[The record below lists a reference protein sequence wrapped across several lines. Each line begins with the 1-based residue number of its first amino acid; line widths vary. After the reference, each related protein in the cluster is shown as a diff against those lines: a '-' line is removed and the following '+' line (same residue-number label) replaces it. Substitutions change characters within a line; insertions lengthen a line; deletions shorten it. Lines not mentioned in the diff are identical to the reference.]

1 MHRPMETGFAQ
12 TLLRR
17 PSFEAAVVEAMG
29 ATAAFARHT
38 HDEFVISANVG
49 GAERIWLDGRSLE
62 AGPGDITVY
71 EPGAMQAS
79 QGASVAGSRWGFVS
93 LYAEPGFVAR
103 TLGLPQPPPPGEP
116 VLRDRGLF
124 GQFMRLRRIIAL
136 RDGTDDGLAEETVVA
151 ILAATV
157 GAGGCRRPVP
167 RGDALVRRV
176 ATLLTDRLGDH
187 PSLTQIAAEVGI
199 SREHLVRRFSAAY
212 GMPPMRWALQ
222 RRVARARTLLR
233 AGTPPADV
241 AAALGFTDQAHL
253 TRVFRDAMGTTPGR
267 YRAGN

>member
-1 MHRPMETGFAQ
+1 
-12 TLLRR
+12 
-17 PSFEAAVVEAMG
+17 
-29 ATAAFARHT
+29 
-38 HDEFVISANVG
+38 
-49 GAERIWLDGRSLE
+49 
-62 AGPGDITVY
+62 
-71 EPGAMQAS
+71 
-79 QGASVAGSRWGFVS
+79 
-93 LYAEPGFVAR
+93 
-103 TLGLPQPPPPGEP
+103 
-116 VLRDRGLF
+116 
-124 GQFMRLRRIIAL
+124 MRLRRIIAL

-176 ATLLTDRLGDH
+176 ATLLTDRLGDR